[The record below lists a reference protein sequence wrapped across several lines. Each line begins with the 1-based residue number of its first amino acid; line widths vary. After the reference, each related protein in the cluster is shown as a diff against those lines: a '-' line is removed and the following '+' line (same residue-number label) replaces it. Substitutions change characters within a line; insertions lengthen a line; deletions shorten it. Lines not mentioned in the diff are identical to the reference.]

1 MLKLTSMNIHKFS
14 KVLLFCCCFLSMY
27 ACTPAKTVSVSGQ
40 STLFNDD
47 LAAFRVRFTAG
58 ELKNTQPALTAEQP
72 NTSSASPI
80 GSINADLDTL
90 NARIANSNRNF
101 TIKGYRIQVY
111 SGMQRKDAELVI
123 TDLKK
128 IFPNKTADLEYNQP
142 NYKVKM
148 GNFLNRVD
156 AYQTYYKIREVYP
169 SVSIV
174 YEKIKVPRY

>member
-1 MLKLTSMNIHKFS
+1 MNTNKFLKVSL
-14 KVLLFCCCFLSMY
+14 FLSCFFLVY
-27 ACTPAKTVSVSGQ
+27 ACTPAKTVSDSSQNTVF
-40 STLFNDD
+40 TDD
-47 LAAFRVRFTAG
+47 LAPFRIQFSET
-58 ELKNTQPALTAEQP
+58 ELKNSKPVHVVTEIPS
-72 NTSSASPI
+72 TSSTPPI

-101 TIKGYRIQVY
+101 TIKGFRIQVY

-128 IFPNKTADLEYNQP
+128 IFPNKTADLEYSQP

-148 GNFLNRVD
+148 GNFLDRVD